1 MGWNIDHAP
10 YGETIHRSALQLHN
24 LSREVAHVTTSKQ
37 WRIVLP
43 LFDQAQRADGP
54 FDISWRE
61 AGPIADV
68 LRLAA
73 CDERM
78 PEDWGRDAHRIA
90 DAADTAAKQ
99 REPWHWS

>member
-10 YGETIHRSALQLHN
+10 YDETLYRSATQLHN
-24 LSREVAHVTTSKQ
+24 LSKQVAHVTTAAQ

-73 CDERM
+73 CHDLM
-78 PEDWGRDAHRIA
+78 PDDWAQFAHKLA
-90 DAADTAAKQ
+90 DAADTAAKH
-99 REPWHWS
+99 RESWHWS

>member
-10 YGETIHRSALQLHN
+10 YDETFHRSALQLEN
-24 LSREVAHVTTSKQ
+24 LSKQVAHVTTGAK

-43 LFDQAQRADGP
+43 LFDQAQNAPGP
-54 FDISWRE
+54 FEFSWRE

-73 CDERM
+73 CHALM
-78 PEDWGRDAHRIA
+78 PDDWAQDAHKLA
-90 DAADTAAKQ
+90 DAADTAAKR
-99 REPWHWS
+99 RESWRWS